1 MNVSELVLFEI
12 KETISKKTLI
22 TLTTLK
28 EFVLYKARGR
38 DPLLAYHGN
47 NPQAHTH
54 THTHTLSLSSCYS
67 VLQEESAQR
76 SFHKATI
83 TRVKVFRS
91 GIFFTFISMMS
102 MSFLDGKL

>member
-12 KETISKKTLI
+12 KQKISKKTLI

-28 EFVLYKARGR
+28 EFVLYKALGR

-54 THTHTLSLSSCYS
+54 THTHSLSLSLIMLLGYPKRKC
-67 VLQEESAQR
+67 
-76 SFHKATI
+76 TI
-83 TRVKVFRS
+83 KFSYGNNNS
-91 GIFFTFISMMS
+91 G
-102 MSFLDGKL
+102 